1 MNCNLT
7 ERLAG
12 ATSHLGV
19 IRKHYVNALACLRVA
34 EDEEHAI
41 GMVFSKF
48 QNNDQARECYEAVV
62 AKSKQ
67 LEDKVELYSK
77 EIASFERTET
87 ILTLLLENAA
97 EKDQLEMSLQNA
109 KTTAQLAHDQHAAIL
124 LEMESHDPIPD
135 DLAEALEVAHEAT
148 VTADDALGQLIQ
160 ESAEVSKAY
169 ETIMAE
175 WAELV

>member
-1 MNCNLT
+1 
-7 ERLAG
+7 
-12 ATSHLGV
+12 V
-19 IRKHYVNALACLRVA
+19 DALARSWVA
-34 EDEEHAI
+34 DDEEHDI

-48 QNNDQARECYEAVV
+48 QDNVQARERYKAAV

-67 LEDKVELYSK
+67 LEDAMELYSK

-109 KTTAQLAHDQHAAIL
+109 KTTAQLAHDQHTAML
-124 LEMESHDPIPD
+124 LQMETRDHNPG

-148 VTADDALGQLIQ
+148 VAANDVLGQLAQ